1 MKNSSR
7 SVRCVCTA
15 ALVGLGLCI
24 GAKAQTA
31 TPAPVAQK
39 DQETVVLSP
48 FEVTTKKDRVYSAS
62 QSMGATRIALPTADI
77 SSSIVT
83 LNEQVLSDRA
93 AVSSMDVITLV
104 SGVQRDSDGQPGA
117 ELYSLRGYATSGVNL
132 RDGLPDPLAA
142 ADLPIGGD
150 TSGYSRLE
158 VIKGPAGVLYGS
170 HSMGGVI
177 NKISK
182 WPQFRAFTKVEL
194 QAQSSDEFI
203 RGTLDSTGPL
213 NDDVAYR
220 VTLSGR
226 QGHRYYDNGGPN
238 DFYDQTF
245 SLMRLL
251 NKNQG
256 KMWFRGEHI
265 NYKLDRDN
273 GWQFLTGFLN
283 PLDPTYSPVI
293 DHGNY
298 AIPRTANTVPG
309 DDVSIGEAYALE
321 LGYENS
327 FSGMMGGDWTL
338 RVVGRFSDREGD
350 KSPSYSQGRPVPVD
364 ASGAI
369 VKYTNAAGAS
379 VNGDN
384 RYISADDPRV
394 ADWRSTLVLR
404 DFRGFNTAGNV
415 TADMTGNFRT
425 GILKHITVFTMGL
438 GTGESAR
445 SFFFWNALN
454 PANTTAVANSFSAV
468 QPPPASVTAESIKAS
483 ATKQYNAFNGHSES
497 WGFNAAALDNIS
509 MFDDRLI
516 ASVGWRYDNVHS
528 SSDKFS
534 PALSLAADQPV
545 IDPTLTSKDANS
557 AWTGRY
563 GLVGKPMKGVSVFG
577 QISQTFTP
585 VNGVNV
591 LTGDKLP
598 NRDGKNKEIGLKV
611 DMMGGRLT
619 GTASYFDMSLT
630 NVTVPVVLPIDQGGG
645 TYNLPVG
652 SQNTFGW
659 EFDLAAEPV
668 AGLNLVASFS
678 DITSRD
684 ERGNAFR
691 GVPVKPN
698 YSLMA
703 RYAFT
708 SDNALHGLFVGTAW
722 KHRGAS
728 PGDSTGS
735 FYVGSGDQVDAFIGY
750 GRDRWSIQ
758 CNIDNLTDND
768 AVWSSVTDQLAVRL
782 QPRAFRLTFRYT
794 F

>member
-1 MKNSSR
+1 MNNTLR
-7 SVRCVCTA
+7 FMRCHGIAIV
-15 ALVGLGLCI
+15 LGLGFC
-24 GAKAQTA
+24 AVARAQTA
-31 TPAPVAQK
+31 APDSPDRK

-48 FEVTTKKDRVYSAS
+48 FEVTTKQDRVYSAS
-62 QSMGATRIALPTADI
+62 QSMGATRVALPTSDI
-77 SSSIVT
+77 SSSIIT

-150 TSGYSRLE
+150 TSGYARLE

-177 NKISK
+177 NKVSK
-182 WPQFRAFTKVEL
+182 WPLFRAFTKVEL

-213 NDDVAYR
+213 NDNVAYR

-226 QGHRYYDNGGPN
+226 QGHRYYDNAGPN
-238 DFYDQTF
+238 DFYDQTV
-245 SLMRLL
+245 SLMRLI
-251 NKNQG
+251 NKGQG

-273 GWQFLTGFLN
+273 GWQFLTGFLDPLN
-283 PLDPTYSPVI
+283 PTFSPVI
-293 DHGNY
+293 DHGKY
-298 AIPRTANTVPG
+298 PLPRTANTVPG

-321 LGYENS
+321 LGYESS
-327 FSGMMGGDWTL
+327 FSGMLGGDWTL

-369 VKYTNAAGAS
+369 VQYTNAAGAL

-394 ADWRSTLVLR
+394 ADWRATLVLR
-404 DFRGFNTAGNV
+404 DFRGFNTSSNV
-415 TADMTGNFRT
+415 TADLTGNFTT

-468 QPPPASVTAESIKAS
+468 HAPPSSVTADSIKAS
-483 ATKQYNAFNGHSES
+483 ATKQYNAFSGRSDS
-497 WGFNAAALDNIS
+497 WGFNAAAMDNIG

-516 ASVGWRYDNVHS
+516 ASVGWRYDNVHAS
-528 SSDKFS
+528 NDKFS
-534 PALSLAADQPV
+534 PALSLAADEPV
-545 IDPTLTSKDANS
+545 IDPTGTTKATNS

-563 GLVGKPMKGVSVFG
+563 GLVGKPMKGLSVFG

-585 VNGVNV
+585 VNGINV
-591 LTGDKLP
+591 LTGEKLP
-598 NRDGKNKEIGLKV
+598 NRDGKNKEIGVKV
-611 DMMGGRLT
+611 DLMDGRLT
-619 GTASYFDMSLT
+619 GTISYFDMSLT

-659 EFDLAAEPV
+659 EFDLAAEPLP
-668 AGLNLVASFS
+668 GLNLVASYS

-698 YSLMA
+698 YALMA
-703 RYAFT
+703 RYAF
-708 SDNALHGLFVGTAW
+708 SPDNSLHGLFIGTAW
-722 KHRGAS
+722 KQRGAS
-728 PGDSTGS
+728 PGDATGS
-735 FYVGSGDQVDAFIGY
+735 FYVGNGDQIDAFVGY
-750 GRDRWSIQ
+750 GRGQWSIQ

-768 AVWSSVTDQLAVRL
+768 SIWSSVTDQLAVRL